1 MKLLVTFIITITMT
15 TVAQAQTVTVF
26 QSGFEPNEGYVPG
39 NLNGQLG
46 WFAYIGEDPNF
57 GEIVTADALAGSQ
70 SVLLDCQ
77 DVLLGP
83 FGNYAA
89 IGRLVSIAA
98 EVDGAPLRYIEI
110 TGRSAILDPTIV
122 HTHISNVWLAQYHGD
137 DIKLG
142 SVAPGSHFGQHVFG
156 WPIGGGAPNPHV
168 AVTPSVAFNF
178 RHVLDYQTG
187 RASAWKDGTAVFVNF
202 DQNGLQL
209 KVPTNEFYFEGV
221 AGGNLPFDTRV
232 WFDDIHMSAIYGC
245 AADTNLDLDVNV
257 ADLLAVINGWGQCPV
272 LPAACPADITQ
283 DGFVNVADL
292 LQVINEWGSCD

>member
-1 MKLLVTFIITITMT
+1 MKLLATFTISIAMT
-15 TVAQAQTVTVF
+15 TVVRAQTVTVF
-26 QSGFEPNEGYVPG
+26 QSGFEPIEGYAPG

-57 GEIVTADALAGSQ
+57 GEIVTTGALAGAQ

-89 IGRLVSIAA
+89 VGRLVSIAPDIA
-98 EVDGAPLRYIEI
+98 GAPLRYIEV

-122 HTHISNVWLAQYHGD
+122 HTHISNVWLTQFHND
-137 DIKLG
+137 DIPLG
-142 SVAPGSHFGQHVFG
+142 GVAPGSHFGQHVFG

-168 AVTPSVAFNF
+168 VVTPSVAFNF

-209 KVPTNEFYFEGV
+209 KVPTNQFYFEGV

-232 WFDDIHMSAIYGC
+232 WYDDIHMKAVYGC
-245 AADTNLDLDVNV
+245 EADTNLDLNVNV
-257 ADLLAVINGWGQCPV
+257 DDLLEVINGWGQCP
-272 LPAACPADITQ
+272 LPPTTCPGDIVAS
-283 DGFVNVADL
+283 GFVNVDDL
-292 LQVINEWGSCD
+292 LEVINGWGPC